1 MDTMML
7 ELTVKVVEPVG
18 ILDGTKAGQLRATID
33 DDVRTGADI
42 ILIDLSN
49 VTFIDS
55 SGLGG
60 LVVALKA
67 VRLAGGRLCV
77 CSINDQ
83 VRILFELTSMDKV
96 FEIFPNRAAFERA
109 TFSH

>member
-7 ELTVKVVEPVG
+7 DSTVKVVEPVG
-18 ILDGTKAGQLRATID
+18 ILDGSRAGQIRATINEIIND
-33 DDVRTGADI
+33 GANI
-42 ILIDLSN
+42 ILIDLSG
-49 VTFIDS
+49 VTFMDS

-60 LVVALKA
+60 LVTALKD
-67 VRLAGGRLCV
+67 VRLMGGRLCV

-96 FEIFPNRAAFERA
+96 FEIYGNRVAFERA
-109 TFSH
+109 TFRH

>member
-7 ELTVKVVEPVG
+7 DSTVKVVEPVG
-18 ILDGTKAGQLRATID
+18 ILDGTNAGQIRATINETMND
-33 DDVRTGADI
+33 GADI
-42 ILIDLSN
+42 ILIDLSG
-49 VTFIDS
+49 VTFMDS

-60 LVVALKA
+60 LVTALKD
-67 VRLAGGRLCV
+67 VRMTGGRLCV

-96 FEIFPNRAAFERA
+96 FEIYENRVAFERA
-109 TFSH
+109 TFRH